1 MPELILRE
9 ESSQKPRTNEV
20 SERIVEKVAK
30 VARLQLSEAEKK
42 KFEKDMKE
50 ILSAFSTLDK
60 AKTDGVEPAF
70 QPIETK
76 NALREDLV
84 EPCLS
89 QEDALSNTKHK
100 ENGFFKGPRVV

>member
-1 MPELILRE
+1 MPE
-9 ESSQKPRTNEV
+9 S
-20 SERIVEKVAK
+20 IVEKVAK
-30 VARLQLSEAEKK
+30 VARLELTEIEKK

-60 AKTDGVEPAF
+60 VKTEGVEPAF

-76 NALREDLV
+76 NVLREDVV
-84 EPCLS
+84 EECLS
-89 QEDALSNTKHK
+89 QEDALANTKHK